1 MSEPEIARRCSHCGV
16 SLRQRAMFCPQCGQK
31 TGDTDVTETQL
42 LDPEVRDTQILEPQI
57 RDTQIIHP
65 QLDDNPS
72 SSRENPSPTA
82 SALTGVADNVR
93 DRVGKIRHVSSVML
107 DQAGYD
113 PSLRFLLVAAVL
125 FVIFIVVLI
134 LSKVIG

>member
-1 MSEPEIARRCSHCGV
+1 MSEPEIAPEISRRCSHCGV

-31 TGDTDVTETQL
+31 IGDPVRD
-42 LDPEVRDTQILEPQI
+42 VRDTQLLEPPE
-57 RDTQIIHP
+57 RDVQSHE
-65 QLDDNPS
+65 DPS
-72 SSRENPSPTA
+72 LTT

-93 DRVGKIRHVSSVML
+93 DRVEKIKHVSSVVI

-125 FVIFIVVLI
+125 FIVFLIVLL